1 MTPEQW
7 HRVRDVL
14 YGASQLEG
22 GARVQYLD
30 ENCAPGNPLRDE
42 VERLLAALEES
53 GGFLDLGPRIGPY
66 VVLDRVGFGGMGV
79 VYHAVR
85 DGDYRQ
91 EVAIKLVRD
100 GAETDFRI
108 ERFRL
113 ERQAL
118 ALLNHPNIARLLD
131 GGTTP
136 DGWPYLVME
145 WVDGQPIHDY
155 CRVRNLAVEERIK
168 LFLEVADA
176 VEHAHRNLVVH
187 RDLKPSNILVTPE
200 GTPKLLDFGIAKIC
214 PEENPASTVTRIL
227 TPEYASPEQ
236 LRGEAVTTAT
246 DIYSLGA
253 VLYEMLTG
261 LRPQDGGRRKLCGDL
276 DNIVLKAM
284 QHDPKRRY
292 GSVGHF
298 AEDLRRYLEGRPVT
312 ARKDTVAYRI
322 GKFARR
328 NRVSVA
334 AGALVVAA
342 LAAGA
347 AGTLWQARVAE
358 RRFNEVRKLAH
369 SYLFEVDDAIK
380 NLPGSTAARS
390 LVVRRAL
397 EYLDGLASESRGD
410 RALEA
415 EIAAAYERV
424 GAVQGDPLFPNLGD
438 TKGALASSRK
448 CLALREALARSDPR
462 NRDLQMGLA
471 SIHGQIADI
480 LDVAGDSRGAIEH
493 SGKAL
498 AMYEALGASGELIT
512 QTYNHANRLRLAK
525 DLDGAAAA
533 YRRAVSLTAN
543 ASDAE
548 GKVNLATSLDGL
560 GGVLQEMG
568 DTAGALV
575 NRRRGL
581 AIREQLAASD
591 RDNAHYRRQ
600 LGFSHHNV
608 GLSLMAAGDL
618 DGALDHFRQELALF
632 DALSA
637 ADPKDV
643 QGMRNRSLA
652 LKQIGDTLMR
662 KGEFSGA
669 LEEYGKSLEIDRR
682 RVSGDAG
689 NVQALLD
696 LSFSEGKAG
705 LALTKLGR
713 SASGMAM
720 LRSGVKRQEDLVRR
734 EPSDRLLYGYLAN
747 SYTRMGEG
755 LRATG
760 AREAARE
767 WDQKAQEARQGKA
780 PAPPL

>member
-66 VVLDRVGFGGMGV
+66 VVLDRAGFGGMGV

-168 LFLEVADA
+168 LFLEMADA

-276 DNIVLKAM
+276 DNIVPGYSA
-284 QHDPKRRY
+284 QRHGGVPDREVRAAESRVRGRGSAGRGRAGGRRGGDP
-292 GSVGHF
+292 V
-298 AEDLRRYLEGRPVT
+298 
-312 ARKDTVAYRI
+312 
-322 GKFARR
+322 
-328 NRVSVA
+328 
-334 AGALVVAA
+334 AGARGRAA
-342 LAAGA
+342 
-347 AGTLWQARVAE
+347 V
-358 RRFNEVRKLAH
+358 
-369 SYLFEVDDAIK
+369 
-380 NLPGSTAARS
+380 
-390 LVVRRAL
+390 
-397 EYLDGLASESRGD
+397 
-410 RALEA
+410 
-415 EIAAAYERV
+415 
-424 GAVQGDPLFPNLGD
+424 
-438 TKGALASSRK
+438 
-448 CLALREALARSDPR
+448 
-462 NRDLQMGLA
+462 
-471 SIHGQIADI
+471 
-480 LDVAGDSRGAIEH
+480 
-493 SGKAL
+493 
-498 AMYEALGASGELIT
+498 
-512 QTYNHANRLRLAK
+512 
-525 DLDGAAAA
+525 
-533 YRRAVSLTAN
+533 
-543 ASDAE
+543 
-548 GKVNLATSLDGL
+548 
-560 GGVLQEMG
+560 
-568 DTAGALV
+568 
-575 NRRRGL
+575 
-581 AIREQLAASD
+581 
-591 RDNAHYRRQ
+591 
-600 LGFSHHNV
+600 
-608 GLSLMAAGDL
+608 
-618 DGALDHFRQELALF
+618 
-632 DALSA
+632 
-637 ADPKDV
+637 
-643 QGMRNRSLA
+643 
-652 LKQIGDTLMR
+652 
-662 KGEFSGA
+662 
-669 LEEYGKSLEIDRR
+669 
-682 RVSGDAG
+682 
-689 NVQALLD
+689 
-696 LSFSEGKAG
+696 
-705 LALTKLGR
+705 
-713 SASGMAM
+713 
-720 LRSGVKRQEDLVRR
+720 
-734 EPSDRLLYGYLAN
+734 
-747 SYTRMGEG
+747 
-755 LRATG
+755 
-760 AREAARE
+760 
-767 WDQKAQEARQGKA
+767 
-780 PAPPL
+780 